1 MYYLV
6 LPWKVHPPSVYRS
19 QGRRYSTSRRAAPGE
34 RCLTR
39 GGLCLASM
47 STSEKVDSILQR
59 LLAARESAR
68 HTAHSRTS
76 PCAPPRPPPCV
87 ATATSPRWRGMATC
101 ARRVCAPCGCGRLD
115 RSEHTSHPPRGRLD
129 RSEHTSPSTPASL
142 LAEKPG
148 TTVNLTADELTW
160 LIDESTYLFANQ
172 VGIRALI
179 SGRSA
184 ADHPLTTR

>member
-1 MYYLV
+1 MLFGAAV
-6 LPWKVHPPSVYRS
+6 ESTHPPSFYRS

-115 RSEHTSHPPRGRLD
+115 RSEHTSHPPRL
-129 RSEHTSPSTPASL
+129 S

-184 ADHPLTTR
+184 ADHTPITR